1 MHNITLVLLSLV
13 FVSFAAPVVGSTSSN
28 WYVSINPS
36 QVTLIVGPTN
46 SSYIIHQL
54 KEANSSVYAEI
65 YELTCTEIAENLA
78 ELAKQGVNVYVVIS
92 GNVYGG
98 IPSHE
103 EQCISLLNSSGVH
116 VRIQYDFTFVH
127 SKVYVIDNKTV
138 ILGSM
143 NPTYYGMYIDKS
155 IDIAIHNSS
164 IAKVYAGIILRD
176 FENEPLN
183 SINYPGV
190 VVSPINSYNRISYL
204 LSQQGT
210 LYIAMEELYPSS
222 GLFNEI
228 ASHKTVIGVVSDY
241 SEDSEASSQFGLEQ
255 LHDMVAKVIVV
266 GNYVYI
272 GSINLDST
280 SLTKNRELG
289 IIIKDPLL
297 ASELKYLIVEW
308 GGKPY
313 HVSFFDK
320 YKEYIIISVII
331 ILILIAITLKR
342 YRKVK

>member
-13 FVSFAAPVVGSTSSN
+13 LVSFAVTVVGSTSSN

-46 SSYIIHQL
+46 SSYIIHEL
-54 KEANSSVYAEI
+54 KQAKTSVYSEI
-65 YELTCTEIAENLA
+65 YELTCTEIVENLA
-78 ELAKQGVNVYVVIS
+78 ELARQGVNVYVVLS
-92 GNVYGG
+92 GSVYGG
-98 IPSHE
+98 IPSDE
-103 EQCISLLNSSGVH
+103 KQYINLLNSSGVH
-116 VRIQYDFTFVH
+116 VKFQYDFTFVH

-241 SEDSEASSQFGLEQ
+241 SEDSEASSQFGLKQ

-320 YKEYIIISVII
+320 YKVYIIIAIVI
-331 ILILIAITLKR
+331 ILILLTIMLKR
-342 YRKVK
+342 YRNIK